1 VNTAIL
7 FPMEVLFESFVAQK
21 LRQQYPEWN
30 IATQERKHYL
40 ITDLNQNHQRFCIKP
55 DIVIK
60 TRTETIVADTKWKII
75 NQDEPEKN
83 YQISQSDMY
92 QLYAY
97 GKKYVVSQLIL
108 IYPFSKTF
116 TDELHFEY
124 EKNIEDFPS
133 MKLCCFPWKFENKN
147 NLDNILG
154 NKGSAFPA

>member
-83 YQISQSDMY
+83 YQISQSDM
-92 QLYAY
+92 
-97 GKKYVVSQLIL
+97 
-108 IYPFSKTF
+108 
-116 TDELHFEY
+116 
-124 EKNIEDFPS
+124 
-133 MKLCCFPWKFENKN
+133 
-147 NLDNILG
+147 
-154 NKGSAFPA
+154 